1 MSTTLGADFRTP
13 TFWQRLAFIIAIT
26 LAGTFLYSVG
36 VNAFLVPHQFLSG
49 GLTGIAMVLYY
60 LTGFPIGMANLLMNI
75 PILILSLKF
84 MGKFYT
90 VITILGTVCCSVF
103 IDLTAFLA
111 DYNVV
116 KDPLVAAISGGVV
129 LGISM
134 GILYRYNSN
143 TGGLDVVGAILK
155 KYYNLEFKKKRLII
169 GLALTGIGLLV
180 SEIKNRKKL
189 GMLTER
195 LNNTEDF
202 LEDLEEKTW
211 SLNRSMKEIAKSH
224 NSLIKMRIGD
234 YEDFDER
241 FYEIEDEIATIY
253 SHLEELNKL
262 KKNRKDVSKDLAI
275 LNNDPNEFGDNTGE
289 SEEE

>member
-1 MSTTLGADFRTP
+1 ME
-13 TFWQRLAFIIAIT
+13 I
-26 LAGTFLYSVG
+26 
-36 VNAFLVPHQFLSG
+36 
-49 GLTGIAMVLYY
+49 
-60 LTGFPIGMANLLMNI
+60 
-75 PILILSLKF
+75 
-84 MGKFYT
+84 
-90 VITILGTVCCSVF
+90 
-103 IDLTAFLA
+103 
-111 DYNVV
+111 
-116 KDPLVAAISGGVV
+116 
-129 LGISM
+129 
-134 GILYRYNSN
+134 
-143 TGGLDVVGAILK
+143 K
-155 KYYNLEFKKKRLII
+155 KEKLII

-253 SHLEELNKL
+253 SHLEELNRL
-262 KKNRKDVSKDLAI
+262 KKNKKGASKDSTTLS
-275 LNNDPNEFGDNTGE
+275 NNPDELEDSTDE

>member
-1 MSTTLGADFRTP
+1 ME
-13 TFWQRLAFIIAIT
+13 I
-26 LAGTFLYSVG
+26 
-36 VNAFLVPHQFLSG
+36 
-49 GLTGIAMVLYY
+49 
-60 LTGFPIGMANLLMNI
+60 
-75 PILILSLKF
+75 
-84 MGKFYT
+84 
-90 VITILGTVCCSVF
+90 
-103 IDLTAFLA
+103 
-111 DYNVV
+111 
-116 KDPLVAAISGGVV
+116 
-129 LGISM
+129 
-134 GILYRYNSN
+134 
-143 TGGLDVVGAILK
+143 K
-155 KYYNLEFKKKRLII
+155 KEKLII
-169 GLALTGIGLLV
+169 GLALTGAGLLA
-180 SEIKNRKKL
+180 SEIINRKKL
-189 GMLTER
+189 GVLTKR

-202 LEDLEEKTW
+202 LDDLEEKTW

>member
-1 MSTTLGADFRTP
+1 ME
-13 TFWQRLAFIIAIT
+13 I
-26 LAGTFLYSVG
+26 
-36 VNAFLVPHQFLSG
+36 
-49 GLTGIAMVLYY
+49 
-60 LTGFPIGMANLLMNI
+60 
-75 PILILSLKF
+75 
-84 MGKFYT
+84 
-90 VITILGTVCCSVF
+90 
-103 IDLTAFLA
+103 
-111 DYNVV
+111 
-116 KDPLVAAISGGVV
+116 
-129 LGISM
+129 
-134 GILYRYNSN
+134 
-143 TGGLDVVGAILK
+143 K
-155 KYYNLEFKKKRLII
+155 KEKLII

-253 SHLEELNKL
+253 IHLEELNKI

>member
-1 MSTTLGADFRTP
+1 ME
-13 TFWQRLAFIIAIT
+13 I
-26 LAGTFLYSVG
+26 
-36 VNAFLVPHQFLSG
+36 
-49 GLTGIAMVLYY
+49 
-60 LTGFPIGMANLLMNI
+60 
-75 PILILSLKF
+75 
-84 MGKFYT
+84 
-90 VITILGTVCCSVF
+90 
-103 IDLTAFLA
+103 
-111 DYNVV
+111 
-116 KDPLVAAISGGVV
+116 
-129 LGISM
+129 
-134 GILYRYNSN
+134 
-143 TGGLDVVGAILK
+143 K
-155 KYYNLEFKKKRLII
+155 KEKLII

-253 SHLEELNKL
+253 IHLEELNKL